1 MRETLFPGVEIEL
14 ESKEMSVRRRLRG
27 DVYDVTFPRVGR
39 QPGPGYA
46 ERSRVFVFEN
56 RPLRTLEAIDCVM
69 GQSRSPPFGLALPEG
84 LGTCYPGRRNWF
96 VRFCLTS

>member
-56 RPLRTLEAIDCVM
+56 
-69 GQSRSPPFGLALPEG
+69 
-84 LGTCYPGRRNWF
+84 
-96 VRFCLTS
+96 